1 MNKKHCPI
9 SKTVN
14 SICYVYYYK
23 RKKKKEEVRWKGG
36 GGKTG
41 IRERKK
47 SFVILFSFFVNLLKF
62 LFTG

>member
-1 MNKKHCPI
+1 MFTIIKE
-9 SKTVN
+9 
-14 SICYVYYYK
+14 
-23 RKKKKEEVRWKGG
+23 KKKKEEVRWKGG